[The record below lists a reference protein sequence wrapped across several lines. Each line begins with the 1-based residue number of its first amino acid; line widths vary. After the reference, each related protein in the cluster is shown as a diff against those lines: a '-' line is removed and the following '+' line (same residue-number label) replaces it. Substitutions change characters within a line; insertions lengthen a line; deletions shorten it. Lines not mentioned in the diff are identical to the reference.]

1 MAGSSLAMTSGDDAD
16 RPLPQSRVASYTSS
30 MDREF
35 LSELFAGFGPVTIR
49 RMFSGFGISA
59 DGINFALVLRDAVY
73 LRADENSI
81 PRFESEGSK
90 CFQYEMRGKLRM
102 IGSYWQ
108 LPERLYDDPDEVTE
122 WARVAHAAAIRAS
135 LAKASKKRATK
146 KATKAKVVKKA
157 VAKKKAAQ
165 KAAKKKIQKKL
176 RVE

>member
-1 MAGSSLAMTSGDDAD
+1 
-16 RPLPQSRVASYTSS
+16 
-30 MDREF
+30 MDRDF
-35 LSELFAGFGPVTIR
+35 LSELFAGFGSVTIR

-59 DGINFALVLRDAVY
+59 DGINFALVLRGAIY

-81 PRFESEGSK
+81 PRFESEGSN

-135 LAKASKKRATK
+135 LAKAGKKRATK
-146 KATKAKVVKKA
+146 KATKAKVVKKTA
-157 VAKKKAAQ
+157 AKKKAAKKAAVKKVASKKAG
-165 KAAKKKIQKKL
+165 KAAKKRKSAS
-176 RVE
+176 